1 MAGTVS
7 HRGVYS
13 IISALHRKAGPPLSQ
28 ANIRRTEVPR
38 RKRIQGQALNTHPD
52 YALPHRSL
60 TVAKLAMNFRNAGQS
75 GTSYRSVRGP
85 AVGLFFPLGL
95 GAFFLF
101 LCHKGSPPFVSIRVL
116 RSLPRMQVI
125 KKSSRALPSNRL
137 AGDDEGALFNGIER
151 SKSLLKDDDRLN
163 NRKAG

>member
-7 HRGVYS
+7 HRRLYS
-13 IISALHRKAGPPLSQ
+13 IISALHRNEEPPLSKI
-28 ANIRRTEVPR
+28 NIRRAEVPR

-52 YALPHRSL
+52 YARPHRSL

-116 RSLPRMQVI
+116 RSPPRMQVI
-125 KKSSRALPSNRL
+125 KSPALPSNRL